1 MRNLIVYLELEW
13 KRSLKVLGKSAVSLL
28 VILCITIGGV
38 FGISYVLFHFQ
49 IFEPIQVAV
58 VIPDTEEESKVIARF
73 LAGMESVR
81 NICRFEYME
90 EKQVRTAVWEGK
102 AQAAV
107 ILPEDFYQD
116 IYEGN
121 PAKVILLFPEEMDL
135 DTAIFRELLED
146 GVSMI
151 RTAEAGVFAAM
162 DTGKVYETEMES
174 YEIAEFISYKYIGNA
189 FRRGELFQESIYS
202 PVGNLELSEFYAAT
216 VLVVFLLMSGVN
228 CGFLYKQESRAV
240 EQRMYANGLGAV
252 SQTTVK
258 IVAMAGML
266 WILSVGC
273 YLSGI
278 GVQQMMEIRTMGID
292 GTVFWKMIP
301 LCFGI
306 ASYFSLMYVL
316 AGRGMQGNL
325 LLLCGNVLMIF
336 CSGTVVP
343 SAYLP
348 RVVGSI
354 GKWLPLNLFHEY
366 SAQML
371 FGSIE
376 VKLVLWMIIW
386 GGGGSRRN
394 RGLNYMEKTWYIL
407 QLKAEMKRKTW
418 WIIPAAMIA
427 VALLVSQM
435 RIPNGE
441 NVSVGLCLAEDPM
454 AEAIAAGLS
463 QRESV
468 FEFIVFEKES
478 ELRKALETAEID
490 SGFLFS
496 EEFEEKVKKG
506 CSKELITFLRTPF
519 SAKGT
524 VAKETL
530 YAVFLEKYG
539 EEILLD
545 GRKEIYEEDRK
556 DLVPFLLER
565 NAEYLK
571 SEEFFRTEVEAI
583 PVQETSDKEEL
594 TDIYPIQG
602 IMGIFLFVLLWMTFG
617 RRFEGNGRGICLALD
632 RKRQKRF
639 EYLGYLAAVTIPSV
653 TGIGVVMAVGESRGV
668 VIELFRMFLLVFIG
682 ALWVSIVGGWF
693 RSSMALSAW
702 VLAFVVIQLVLCP
715 VLINISAYLPA
726 VDYIKYL
733 FPLGWYV

>member
-1 MRNLIVYLELEW
+1 M
-13 KRSLKVLGKSAVSLL
+13 
-28 VILCITIGGV
+28 
-38 FGISYVLFHFQ
+38 
-49 IFEPIQVAV
+49 
-58 VIPDTEEESKVIARF
+58 
-73 LAGMESVR
+73 
-81 NICRFEYME
+81 
-90 EKQVRTAVWEGK
+90 
-102 AQAAV
+102 

-202 PVGNLELSEFYAAT
+202 PVGNLELSEFYAAA

-266 WILSVGC
+266 WILSAGC

-376 VKLVLWMIIW
+376 VKLVLWMMIW
-386 GGGGSRRN
+386 G
-394 RGLNYMEKTWYIL
+394 L
-407 QLKAEMKRKTW
+407 
-418 WIIPAAMIA
+418 
-427 VALLVSQM
+427 
-435 RIPNGE
+435 
-441 NVSVGLCLAEDPM
+441 
-454 AEAIAAGLS
+454 AAG
-463 QRESV
+463 
-468 FEFIVFEKES
+468 
-478 ELRKALETAEID
+478 
-490 SGFLFS
+490 
-496 EEFEEKVKKG
+496 
-506 CSKELITFLRTPF
+506 
-519 SAKGT
+519 
-524 VAKETL
+524 
-530 YAVFLEKYG
+530 
-539 EEILLD
+539 
-545 GRKEIYEEDRK
+545 
-556 DLVPFLLER
+556 
-565 NAEYLK
+565 
-571 SEEFFRTEVEAI
+571 
-583 PVQETSDKEEL
+583 
-594 TDIYPIQG
+594 
-602 IMGIFLFVLLWMTFG
+602 
-617 RRFEGNGRGICLALD
+617 
-632 RKRQKRF
+632 
-639 EYLGYLAAVTIPSV
+639 
-653 TGIGVVMAVGESRGV
+653 GIGV
-668 VIELFRMFLLVFIG
+668 
-682 ALWVSIVGGWF
+682 
-693 RSSMALSAW
+693 
-702 VLAFVVIQLVLCP
+702 
-715 VLINISAYLPA
+715 LITWKRHGTYYN
-726 VDYIKYL
+726 
-733 FPLGWYV
+733 

>member
-202 PVGNLELSEFYAAT
+202 PVGNLELSEFYAAA

-266 WILSVGC
+266 WILSAGC

-292 GTVFWKMIP
+292 VTVFWKMIP

-386 GGGGSRRN
+386 G
-394 RGLNYMEKTWYIL
+394 L
-407 QLKAEMKRKTW
+407 
-418 WIIPAAMIA
+418 
-427 VALLVSQM
+427 
-435 RIPNGE
+435 
-441 NVSVGLCLAEDPM
+441 
-454 AEAIAAGLS
+454 AAG
-463 QRESV
+463 
-468 FEFIVFEKES
+468 
-478 ELRKALETAEID
+478 
-490 SGFLFS
+490 
-496 EEFEEKVKKG
+496 
-506 CSKELITFLRTPF
+506 
-519 SAKGT
+519 
-524 VAKETL
+524 
-530 YAVFLEKYG
+530 
-539 EEILLD
+539 
-545 GRKEIYEEDRK
+545 
-556 DLVPFLLER
+556 
-565 NAEYLK
+565 
-571 SEEFFRTEVEAI
+571 
-583 PVQETSDKEEL
+583 
-594 TDIYPIQG
+594 
-602 IMGIFLFVLLWMTFG
+602 
-617 RRFEGNGRGICLALD
+617 
-632 RKRQKRF
+632 
-639 EYLGYLAAVTIPSV
+639 
-653 TGIGVVMAVGESRGV
+653 GIGV
-668 VIELFRMFLLVFIG
+668 
-682 ALWVSIVGGWF
+682 
-693 RSSMALSAW
+693 
-702 VLAFVVIQLVLCP
+702 
-715 VLINISAYLPA
+715 LITWKRHGTYYN
-726 VDYIKYL
+726 
-733 FPLGWYV
+733 

>member
-202 PVGNLELSEFYAAT
+202 PVGNLELSEFYAAA

-252 SQTTVK
+252 SQATVK

-266 WILSVGC
+266 WILSAGC

-278 GVQQMMEIRTMGID
+278 DV
-292 GTVFWKMIP
+292 TVFWKMIP

-386 GGGGSRRN
+386 G
-394 RGLNYMEKTWYIL
+394 
-407 QLKAEMKRKTW
+407 
-418 WIIPAAMIA
+418 
-427 VALLVSQM
+427 V
-435 RIPNGE
+435 
-441 NVSVGLCLAEDPM
+441 
-454 AEAIAAGLS
+454 AAGG
-463 QRESV
+463 
-468 FEFIVFEKES
+468 I
-478 ELRKALETAEID
+478 
-490 SGFLFS
+490 G
-496 EEFEEKVKKG
+496 G
-506 CSKELITFLRTPF
+506 LITWKRH
-519 SAKGT
+519 GT
-524 VAKETL
+524 
-530 YAVFLEKYG
+530 YY
-539 EEILLD
+539 
-545 GRKEIYEEDRK
+545 
-556 DLVPFLLER
+556 
-565 NAEYLK
+565 N
-571 SEEFFRTEVEAI
+571 
-583 PVQETSDKEEL
+583 
-594 TDIYPIQG
+594 
-602 IMGIFLFVLLWMTFG
+602 
-617 RRFEGNGRGICLALD
+617 
-632 RKRQKRF
+632 
-639 EYLGYLAAVTIPSV
+639 
-653 TGIGVVMAVGESRGV
+653 
-668 VIELFRMFLLVFIG
+668 
-682 ALWVSIVGGWF
+682 
-693 RSSMALSAW
+693 
-702 VLAFVVIQLVLCP
+702 
-715 VLINISAYLPA
+715 
-726 VDYIKYL
+726 
-733 FPLGWYV
+733 

>member
-151 RTAEAGVFAAM
+151 RTAEAGVFA
-162 DTGKVYETEMES
+162 EMES
-174 YEIAEFISYKYIGNA
+174 YEIAEFISYNYIGNA

-386 GGGGSRRN
+386 G
-394 RGLNYMEKTWYIL
+394 L
-407 QLKAEMKRKTW
+407 
-418 WIIPAAMIA
+418 
-427 VALLVSQM
+427 
-435 RIPNGE
+435 
-441 NVSVGLCLAEDPM
+441 
-454 AEAIAAGLS
+454 AAG
-463 QRESV
+463 
-468 FEFIVFEKES
+468 
-478 ELRKALETAEID
+478 
-490 SGFLFS
+490 
-496 EEFEEKVKKG
+496 
-506 CSKELITFLRTPF
+506 
-519 SAKGT
+519 
-524 VAKETL
+524 
-530 YAVFLEKYG
+530 
-539 EEILLD
+539 
-545 GRKEIYEEDRK
+545 
-556 DLVPFLLER
+556 
-565 NAEYLK
+565 
-571 SEEFFRTEVEAI
+571 
-583 PVQETSDKEEL
+583 
-594 TDIYPIQG
+594 
-602 IMGIFLFVLLWMTFG
+602 
-617 RRFEGNGRGICLALD
+617 
-632 RKRQKRF
+632 
-639 EYLGYLAAVTIPSV
+639 
-653 TGIGVVMAVGESRGV
+653 GIGV
-668 VIELFRMFLLVFIG
+668 
-682 ALWVSIVGGWF
+682 
-693 RSSMALSAW
+693 
-702 VLAFVVIQLVLCP
+702 
-715 VLINISAYLPA
+715 LITWKRHGTYYN
-726 VDYIKYL
+726 
-733 FPLGWYV
+733 

>member
-1 MRNLIVYLELEW
+1 
-13 KRSLKVLGKSAVSLL
+13 
-28 VILCITIGGV
+28 
-38 FGISYVLFHFQ
+38 
-49 IFEPIQVAV
+49 
-58 VIPDTEEESKVIARF
+58 
-73 LAGMESVR
+73 
-81 NICRFEYME
+81 
-90 EKQVRTAVWEGK
+90 
-102 AQAAV
+102 
-107 ILPEDFYQD
+107 
-116 IYEGN
+116 
-121 PAKVILLFPEEMDL
+121 
-135 DTAIFRELLED
+135 
-146 GVSMI
+146 
-151 RTAEAGVFAAM
+151 
-162 DTGKVYETEMES
+162 
-174 YEIAEFISYKYIGNA
+174 
-189 FRRGELFQESIYS
+189 
-202 PVGNLELSEFYAAT
+202 
-216 VLVVFLLMSGVN
+216 
-228 CGFLYKQESRAV
+228 
-240 EQRMYANGLGAV
+240 
-252 SQTTVK
+252 
-258 IVAMAGML
+258 
-266 WILSVGC
+266 
-273 YLSGI
+273 
-278 GVQQMMEIRTMGID
+278 
-292 GTVFWKMIP
+292 
-301 LCFGI
+301 
-306 ASYFSLMYVL
+306 
-316 AGRGMQGNL
+316 
-325 LLLCGNVLMIF
+325 
-336 CSGTVVP
+336 
-343 SAYLP
+343 
-348 RVVGSI
+348 
-354 GKWLPLNLFHEY
+354 
-366 SAQML
+366 
-371 FGSIE
+371 
-376 VKLVLWMIIW
+376 
-386 GGGGSRRN
+386 
-394 RGLNYMEKTWYIL
+394 MEKTWYIL

-478 ELRKALETAEID
+478 ELRKALETAEIE

-632 RKRQKRF
+632 RKKQKRF